1 MDPTNSIVWARKNFI
16 GYIDVM
22 QGWFSAEV
30 RSKISDLGVSR
41 HFPAKI
47 CFPELKSTI

>member
-22 QGWFSAEV
+22 QGWFSA
-30 RSKISDLGVSR
+30 KLGVN
-41 HFPAKI
+41 F
-47 CFPELKSTI
+47 FL